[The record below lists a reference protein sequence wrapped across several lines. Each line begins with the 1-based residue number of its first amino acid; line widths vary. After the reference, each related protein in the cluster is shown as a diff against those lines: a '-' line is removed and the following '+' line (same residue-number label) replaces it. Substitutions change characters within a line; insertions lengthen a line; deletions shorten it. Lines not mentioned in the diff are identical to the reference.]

1 MKQDKKQADT
11 NRRDFLRGSVAAG
24 AGATIAAALPGAA
37 LASTE
42 DEVPASTEE
51 NYRITRHIA
60 DYYKSTL

>member
-37 LASTE
+37 RATTE
-42 DEVPASTEE
+42 DEVEANSEE
-51 NYRITRHIA
+51 NYRLTRHIA